1 MRITIIGTGN
11 VATVLG
17 RLFKAGNH
25 QIVSVWGRNP
35 EKTMKLAGELGAKP
49 GSIQQPTAE
58 ETDLYIIALT
68 DAALQESVMYFNFGN
83 TPVIHTAGSVSRDV
97 LQTVSAHYGVLYPLQ
112 TLKKELTHIP
122 EIPFLVDA
130 NSDVLMQTLTTLTAS
145 VSSNMFKADDQGRLK
160 LHVAAVLVNNFTN
173 HLYTMASAFCTEEH
187 VPFDLLKPL
196 ILETATRVLHANPA
210 DIQTGPAIR
219 KDITTLDKHLRI
231 LNQHPKLRTMYLRM
245 TDSIMN
251 P

>member
-1 MRITIIGTGN
+1 MRITLIGTGN

-17 RLFKAGNH
+17 RLFTAYNH
-25 QIVSVWGRNP
+25 QIVSVWGRTP
-35 EKTMKLAGELGAKP
+35 ERTVRLASEFGAIP
-49 GSIQQPTAE
+49 GSILQPSKV
-58 ETDLYIIALT
+58 ETDIYIIALT
-68 DAALQESVMYFNFGN
+68 DTALQESVMHFNFGN
-83 TPVIHTAGSVSRDV
+83 IPVVHTAGSVSKDV
-97 LQTVSAHYGVLYPLQ
+97 LQTVSSQYGVLYPLQ
-112 TLKKELTHIP
+112 TLKKELPEIP

-130 NSDVLMQTLTTLTAS
+130 NSDELLQRLTQLTGS
-145 VSSNMFKADDQGRLK
+145 VSSRMYKTDDQGRLK
-160 LHVAAVLVNNFTN
+160 MHVAAVLVNNFTN
-173 HLYTMASAFCTEEH
+173 HLYTMAHAFCEEEH

-196 ILETATRVLHANPA
+196 IMETANRVLQANPA

-231 LNQHPKLRTMYLRM
+231 LNTHPKLRTMYLRM

>member
-1 MRITIIGTGN
+1 MGAKSRKNDETGRGTG
-11 VATVLG
+11 
-17 RLFKAGNH
+17 
-25 QIVSVWGRNP
+25 S
-35 EKTMKLAGELGAKP
+35 KT
-49 GSIQQPTAE
+49 GSIQQPTAV

-83 TPVIHTAGSVSRDV
+83 TPVVHTAGSVSRDV